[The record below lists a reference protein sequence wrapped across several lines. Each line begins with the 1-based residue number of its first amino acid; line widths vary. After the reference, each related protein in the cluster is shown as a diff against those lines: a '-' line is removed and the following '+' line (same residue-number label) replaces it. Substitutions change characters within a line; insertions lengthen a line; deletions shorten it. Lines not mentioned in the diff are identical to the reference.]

1 MKYNNHLEQELTS
14 ARKKAHIDLA
24 FQSQVAQIQTDD
36 RFYYEPVLAAH
47 PNSINFPT
55 KFLGKELN
63 APLWVSS
70 MTGGTELAGTINRNL
85 ARACKQFGMGM
96 GLGSCRIVLD
106 SDEFLPDFAL
116 RSIIGDDLPFYA
128 NLGIAQIEELIAE
141 GRLDKITEL
150 INKLEADGLIIHIN
164 PMQEWL
170 QPEGDKIHY
179 SPIDTIKQVID
190 KLDIKLIVKE
200 VGQGMGPKSL
210 ETLLS
215 LPIEAVEFAA
225 LGGTN
230 FAKLEMLRDSD
241 ERTRANEGL
250 AYVGHT
256 ANEMVA
262 FTNSILEN
270 SGDKL
275 LCKQVI
281 ISGGVKGFL
290 DGYYLLEKS
299 NCNAVY
305 GQASAFLKH
314 ATDSY
319 EELEYFVQ
327 QQLKGLALAK
337 AYLKVK

>member
-1 MKYNNHLEQELTS
+1 MEQELTS

-24 FQSQVAQIQTDD
+24 FQSQVAQIQTDT
-36 RFYYEPVLAAH
+36 RFNYEPVLAGH
-47 PNSINFPT
+47 PTETSFPT
-55 KFLGKELN
+55 PFLGKELN

-70 MTGGTELAGTINRNL
+70 MTGGTGLAGTINRNL
-85 ARACKQFGMGM
+85 AKACKQFGMGM

-106 SDEFLPDFAL
+106 SDEYLPDFAL
-116 RSIIGDDLPFYA
+116 RNIIGNDLPFYA
-128 NLGIAQIEELIAE
+128 NLGIAQIEELIDANNYA
-141 GRLDKITEL
+141 KITDL
-150 INKLEADGLIIHIN
+150 VKRLEADGLIVHIN

-170 QPEGDKIHY
+170 QPEGDKIKHA
-179 SPIDTIKQVID
+179 PVDTINRLMD

-210 ETLLS
+210 ETLFK
-215 LPIEAVEFAA
+215 LPIEAIEFAA
-225 LGGTN
+225 IGGTN
-230 FAKLEMLRDSD
+230 FAKLELIRGS
-241 ERTRANEGL
+241 ESNNNFYEEL

-256 ANEMVA
+256 AQEMVG
-262 FTNSILEN
+262 FTNEVLADL
-270 SGDKL
+270 GDKA

-290 DGYYLLEKS
+290 DGHHHLEKI

-314 ATDSY
+314 ATNTY

-327 QQLKGLALAK
+327 KQLQGLALAK
-337 AYLKVK
+337 AFLKVR